1 MKKYGVAIVLGVT
14 CLVLVLAICI
24 QIRTIEEASSV
35 VGSSLNDNGEMKDK
49 VLEAQEDYKEIY
61 AKLEREE
68 EKLEEIRQI
77 ATSNNQEDELLKL
90 ELEDN
95 NKVQGLT
102 EVKGKGI
109 IINLDDN
116 REVDPADVLNISSYL
131 VHEEDLLQ
139 IVNELFN
146 AGADAISINNQR
158 IVSTTA
164 ILCDGNIMRVNGEI
178 ISVPITI
185 KAIGYP
191 ESLYY
196 ALMRPQGY
204 LDIMQKDGVVVKVEK
219 SDDITISKYE
229 GVYNYDY
236 IIGGDE

>member
-1 MKKYGVAIVLGVT
+1 MKKYNAAIILGVT
-14 CLVLVLAICI
+14 CLILVLAICI
-24 QIRTIEEASSV
+24 QIRTIEEASNV
-35 VGSSLNDNGEMKDK
+35 VGSSLNDNSEMKDK
-49 VLEAQEDYKEIY
+49 VLEAQEDYKQIY
-61 AKLEREE
+61 SQLEKSNKKLE
-68 EKLEEIRQI
+68 KIRQL
-77 ATSNNQEDELLKL
+77 ATSNSQEDELLKL

-95 NKVQGLT
+95 DKVQGLT
-102 EVKGKGI
+102 DVKGKGV

-116 REVDPADVLNISSYL
+116 REVDETEVLNISSYL

-139 IVNELFN
+139 IINELFN

-158 IVSTTA
+158 VVSTTA
-164 ILCDGNIMRVNGEI
+164 ILCDGNIIRVNGEI

-204 LDIMQKDGVVVKVEK
+204 LDVMQKDGVIVKVEK
-219 SDDITISKYE
+219 SDDITISQYE

-236 IIGGDE
+236 IIGGDK

>member
-1 MKKYGVAIVLGVT
+1 M
-14 CLVLVLAICI
+14 
-24 QIRTIEEASSV
+24 
-35 VGSSLNDNGEMKDK
+35 
-49 VLEAQEDYKEIY
+49 
-61 AKLEREE
+61 
-68 EKLEEIRQI
+68 
-77 ATSNNQEDELLKL
+77 LKL

-95 NKVQGLT
+95 SKIQGLT
-102 EVKGKGI
+102 DVTGKGI
-109 IINLDDN
+109 TIKLDDN
-116 REVDPADVLNISSYL
+116 REVDSTEVLNISSYL

-139 IVNELFN
+139 IINELFN

-158 IVSTTA
+158 IVSTTSV
-164 ILCDGNIMRVNGEI
+164 LCDGNIIRVNGEI

-204 LDIMQKDGVVVKVEK
+204 LDIMQKDGVVVKVDK
-219 SDDITISKYE
+219 SDNITISKYE

-236 IIGGDE
+236 IIGGDK

>member
-1 MKKYGVAIVLGVT
+1 MKKYGVAIVLGIT
-14 CLVLVLAICI
+14 CLILVLAICI
-24 QIRTIEEASSV
+24 QMRTIEEASSV

-61 AKLEREE
+61 AKLEKSEK
-68 EKLEEIRQI
+68 KLEEIRKI

-109 IINLDDN
+109 IISLDDN
-116 REVDPADVLNISSYL
+116 REVSGTEVLNISSYL

-139 IVNELFN
+139 IINELFN

-164 ILCDGNIMRVNGEI
+164 ILCDGNIIRVNGEI

-236 IIGGDE
+236 IMGGDE